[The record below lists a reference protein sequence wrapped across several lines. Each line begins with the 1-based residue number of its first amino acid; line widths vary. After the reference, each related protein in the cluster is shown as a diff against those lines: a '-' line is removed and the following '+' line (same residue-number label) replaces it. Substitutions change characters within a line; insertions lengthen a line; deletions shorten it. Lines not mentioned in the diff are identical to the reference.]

1 MATLTSSIG
10 ALAFAGLSQQYM
22 ALLEEKTAYGRAGCK
37 EKAEEIWHKM
47 LDKYQF
53 DRFMDKAMALAY
65 NEAKSA
71 ALLTPAFSVKQAT
84 KKRIEKKVANF
95 VAAEKAKQSKTTA
108 TFFER
113 VYTFKFNDFSYD
125 IPNTGLNSPMADKL
139 REESWNAYIKLHHDF
154 SNK

>member
-10 ALAFAGLSQQYM
+10 ALVFVGLSQQYM

-37 EKAEEIWHKM
+37 EKADEIWHKM
-47 LDKYQF
+47 LNNYQF

-71 ALLTPAFSVKQAT
+71 ALLDPAFSIKPAT
-84 KKRIEKKVANF
+84 KERIKKKVANF
-95 VAAEKAKQSKTTA
+95 VAKEKAKQNESNTI
-108 TFFER
+108 FFEW
-113 VYTFKFNDFSYD
+113 VYAFKHKDSDYD
-125 IPNTGLNSPMADKL
+125 IPNTGLSSPMADKL

>member
-10 ALAFAGLSQQYM
+10 ALAFVGLSQQYM
-22 ALLEEKTAYGRAGCK
+22 ALLEEKTAYGHAGCK
-37 EKAEEIWHKM
+37 EKADEIWHKM

-71 ALLTPAFSVKQAT
+71 ALLTSAFSVKPAT

-95 VAAEKAKQSKTTA
+95 VAAEKAKQSKTTT

>member
-10 ALAFAGLSQQYM
+10 ALAFVGLSQQYM
-22 ALLEEKTAYGRAGCK
+22 ALLEEKTVYGHAGCR
-37 EKAEEIWHKM
+37 EKADEIWHKM

-71 ALLTPAFSVKQAT
+71 ALLTSAFSVKPAT

-95 VAAEKAKQSKTTA
+95 VAAEKAKQSKTTT
-108 TFFER
+108 TFFEH
-113 VYTFKFNDFSYD
+113 VYTFNDFSYD
-125 IPNTGLNSPMADKL
+125 IINTGLNSPMADKL